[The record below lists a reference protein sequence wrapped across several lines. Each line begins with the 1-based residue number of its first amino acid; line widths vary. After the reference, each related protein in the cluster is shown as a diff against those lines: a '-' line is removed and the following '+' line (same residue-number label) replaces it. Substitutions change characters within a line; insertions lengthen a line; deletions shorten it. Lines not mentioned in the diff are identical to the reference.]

1 MRADVPTATASS
13 QLSETSGGATQ
24 KLSSDG
30 TKSDWMRHLIPEA
43 SDIEGI
49 QAQIRKNTIKPTR
62 QSLRRQL
69 YQQMLLLFVRK
80 HKEASRRAV
89 SLLNPFVLTFENEQ
103 LDTNIHHNY
112 ATIRT
117 LRACFCFPFF
127 YTRYNQASMKRHKS
141 QVFFLRH

>member
-1 MRADVPTATASS
+1 
-13 QLSETSGGATQ
+13 
-24 KLSSDG
+24 
-30 TKSDWMRHLIPEA
+30 MRHLIPEA

-112 ATIRT
+112 G
-117 LRACFCFPFF
+117 
-127 YTRYNQASMKRHKS
+127 YNQNTKSM
-141 QVFFLRH
+141 FFLPLLLHTLQSSVYEKT